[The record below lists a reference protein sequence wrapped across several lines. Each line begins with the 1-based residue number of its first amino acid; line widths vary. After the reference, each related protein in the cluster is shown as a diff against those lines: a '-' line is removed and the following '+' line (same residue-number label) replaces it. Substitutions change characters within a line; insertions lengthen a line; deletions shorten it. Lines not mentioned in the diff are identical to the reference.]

1 MRSVKSIQE
10 FANFEEA
17 IQRSQ
22 IDPRCVHQVLRKL
35 PKIIEEYESRPA
47 HRIGRR
53 VKNPVRKAVRRTLK
67 HLKTAVTN
75 SFDASLSRNEARELI
90 RFVSHCTEFSELEAR
105 AKFFL
110 GRHRKNVS
118 RSRER
123 REVTQAMHIDVS
135 DRVNL
140 IKVNTPRRLRSI
152 GRTLNNCISDGSSY
166 YIDYLIDGDSEFW
179 EVSIENNTAGLIQ
192 VSCETR
198 EVESAGGPKND
209 PIELPGEV
217 LLEIQRRLRIS
228 GHDVSDWNDR
238 GAFHLFVEHPN
249 LQSVSRSV
257 GDRSFE
263 VWTHEN
269 ELILKENP
277 DNWSRWQVTPAWS
290 DKPTLKAI
298 DGDLDIGEFLY
309 LMMSPSD
316 LRTHIANWISTVSHD
331 EEDDVAEYDDMEAGV
346 VPAKPR
352 RRRRAR

>member
-1 MRSVKSIQE
+1 MGSVKSIQE

-22 IDPRCVHQVLRKL
+22 IDPRCVDQVLRKL

-123 REVTQAMHIDVS
+123 REVTQAIHIGVS
-135 DRVNL
+135 DTVNL
-140 IKVNTPRRLRSI
+140 IKVNTARRLRSI
-152 GRTLNNCISDGSSY
+152 GRTLNNCIGDRSSY

-179 EVSIENNTAGLIQ
+179 EVSIENNTAGLIK

-198 EVESAGGPKND
+198 EIEEAEGPEHE
-209 PIELPGEV
+209 PIELSGKD
-217 LLEIQRRLRIS
+217 LLKIQRRLRIT
-228 GHDVSDWNDR
+228 GHDLEDWNDR
-238 GAFHLFVEHPN
+238 GAYHLFVAHPN
-249 LQSVSRSV
+249 LQSVNRSA

-269 ELILKENP
+269 ELILREGP
-277 DNWSRWQVTPAWS
+277 DKWSRWQVSTDWS
-290 DKPTLKAI
+290 DNPSI
-298 DGDLDIGEFLY
+298 DHSHGTPGAEELLF

-316 LRTHIANWISTVSHD
+316 LRDHIANWISTVSFD
-331 EEDDVAEYDDMEAGV
+331 EEDDVAEYDDLEAGV
-346 VPAKPR
+346 VRARPR